1 MEQPKTLGRYQLSRV
16 LGRGAMGVVY
26 EGMDPK
32 LNRQVAVKTILKSRL
47 DDLVQSEEYS
57 IRFMREAQAVA
68 RLNHPNIVTV
78 FDFGNELDVSY
89 LVMEFIRGRELK
101 SLLEEKRLLSI
112 DEAAKIVGE
121 LLAALD
127 YAHEHGVI
135 HRDVKPANVMLDESG
150 RVKLTDFGVARLFDA
165 GSLEGTRPG
174 TMVGTLGYMAPEQ
187 IKGLSVAPQAD
198 IFAAGVLLYQ
208 CLTLKKPFVG
218 VSEWDICRQILS
230 DAPPPLSQYRSGI
243 PEALESVVMRAMA
256 KEPNERFPSARSM
269 NEALRTSI
277 SGLVFDEDAT
287 RLLYDPMATKERT
300 SARGSSFTT
309 NVSRAA
315 SFEPERDF
323 WNSIKDSND
332 VAELEEFLVQFPD
345 GIFANLARIRIG
357 KSSGIRDTG
366 IKAAGL
372 QNLEQTRLMQEEG
385 PPPPNLVAQEQTK
398 EGQTAVLTQDLVEV
412 LDPSLR
418 RIVSTGE
425 AQLMAQEP
433 AKPKKSRKALVLAG
447 AAAALTA
454 VGAIGYIGST
464 PRLPTP
470 TPPAPMV
477 SPVSNVAPPAQAPEV
492 AQKPEVT
499 QKPETPRTKEA
510 KAPKTGEPKRISSGS
525 VITRTQSTWTGERDA
540 LPVAPLPMRPISPKW
555 RERPAEARRSEIMAD
570 RRPISRRHVEQSAYP
585 EKRFHGR
592 DTMHR
597 SYRDRF

>member
-1 MEQPKTLGRYQLSRV
+1 
-16 LGRGAMGVVY
+16 
-26 EGMDPK
+26 
-32 LNRQVAVKTILKSRL
+32 
-47 DDLVQSEEYS
+47 
-57 IRFMREAQAVA
+57 
-68 RLNHPNIVTV
+68 
-78 FDFGNELDVSY
+78 
-89 LVMEFIRGRELK
+89 
-101 SLLEEKRLLSI
+101 
-112 DEAAKIVGE
+112 
-121 LLAALD
+121 
-127 YAHEHGVI
+127 
-135 HRDVKPANVMLDESG
+135 
-150 RVKLTDFGVARLFDA
+150 
-165 GSLEGTRPG
+165 
-174 TMVGTLGYMAPEQ
+174 
-187 IKGLSVAPQAD
+187 
-198 IFAAGVLLYQ
+198 
-208 CLTLKKPFVG
+208 
-218 VSEWDICRQILS
+218 
-230 DAPPPLSQYRSGI
+230 
-243 PEALESVVMRAMA
+243 
-256 KEPNERFPSARSM
+256 
-269 NEALRTSI
+269 
-277 SGLVFDEDAT
+277 
-287 RLLYDPMATKERT
+287 
-300 SARGSSFTT
+300 
-309 NVSRAA
+309 
-315 SFEPERDF
+315 
-323 WNSIKDSND
+323 
-332 VAELEEFLVQFPD
+332 
-345 GIFANLARIRIG
+345 LARIRIG